1 MDDICVRD
9 PAIIVH
15 NDIIYL
21 YFTWYNPNTS
31 EWFIAMTTTR
41 DFIDFSEPRRIS
53 PVGYASPGNIIR
65 HEGKWVLCYQ
75 QYRHFPHNLSL
86 AFSDDLIN
94 WSDPVDIFNTGPENQ
109 WNKDG
114 RVIDPYLVAADG
126 KFFAYYTGSDRWPD
140 RKGANY
146 IGVAGSTD
154 LKTWTDLTPD
164 KPALGLDFD
173 WEGPDGN
180 ENNCVIRHK
189 GQWLTLYSASLTKQK
204 IALAVS
210 DDLIH
215 WDKKGLCT
223 VRDFPA
229 QSWRYGAPFIIEELS
244 KNNQYYMI
252 YLAESLEKKTSFIL
266 VESNDLI
273 HWH

>member
-1 MDDICVRD
+1 MLQFDFSKIHNPVYSLDDICVRD

-65 HEGKWVLCYQ
+65 HEGKWVLSYQ

-126 KFFAYYTGSDRWPD
+126 
-140 RKGANY
+140 
-146 IGVAGSTD
+146 
-154 LKTWTDLTPD
+154 
-164 KPALGLDFD
+164 
-173 WEGPDGN
+173 
-180 ENNCVIRHK
+180 
-189 GQWLTLYSASLTKQK
+189 
-204 IALAVS
+204 
-210 DDLIH
+210 
-215 WDKKGLCT
+215 
-223 VRDFPA
+223 
-229 QSWRYGAPFIIEELS
+229 
-244 KNNQYYMI
+244 
-252 YLAESLEKKTSFIL
+252 
-266 VESNDLI
+266 
-273 HWH
+273 